1 VASKTQG
8 ERKMEH
14 FISRNPDIFSFNT
27 HLSDGGV
34 MVNNTNNNK
43 LEGVTILHREH
54 VLKILQNIGEKNRK
68 WILDKLA
75 TS

>member
-1 VASKTQG
+1 
-8 ERKMEH
+8 MEH

-43 LEGVTILHREH
+43 LEGVTILQREH
-54 VLKILQNIGEKNRK
+54 VLKILHHIGEKNRK

>member
-1 VASKTQG
+1 
-8 ERKMEH
+8 
-14 FISRNPDIFSFNT
+14 
-27 HLSDGGV
+27 

-43 LEGVTILHREH
+43 LEGVTILQREH